1 MNGMTQG
8 ERKATSILASIFALR
23 MLGLFMIIPVFA
35 LYGRALEGATP
46 ALIGL
51 AIGIYGLA
59 QAILQIP
66 VGLWADRINRKLL
79 IIIGLILFAIG
90 GAVAALSH
98 TIWGVIIGR
107 AIQGAGAISAVVM
120 ALLAD
125 LTREE
130 QRTKAMST
138 IGMSIGMS
146 FAVAFI
152 MGPLVAGHFGLSGL
166 FWATSILAI
175 VGLSLLHLVPQ
186 PTVILKQHNDSYLQ
200 QFKQSLLHPE
210 LARLNVGIFVLH
222 LVMTASFVLLPH
234 LLIDYAHLPAN
245 KHGWVYLPIVLG
257 GFFAA
262 VPAII
267 IAEKRR
273 KIKQVFVFGISLM
286 ALSLLVLAQEYQH
299 YWGLLLG
306 LSLFFI
312 AFNLLEALGFTE
324 SQIDAAN
331 DYVCGTMT
339 VEGAPALKEEH
350 LPVFDCANKNGKKG
364 VRYIHAH
371 GHIRMM
377 AACQPFLS
385 GAISKTIN
393 LPNEATV
400 EEIADCYLM
409 SWKLGLKANA
419 LYRDGSKL
427 SQPLSTK
434 SDKKKKTD
442 NVEDQINTEGGS
454 QLVDLSKLNVDE
466 LLEEV
471 QKRMAASTDTTFKR
485 QLSRIVERKSMP
497 AKRRGFTQ
505 KARIGGQVLFLRT
518 GRSEERR
525 VGKECRS
532 RWSPYH

>member
-35 LYGRALEGATP
+35 LYGRELEGATP

-90 GAVAALSH
+90 GAVAAMSH
-98 TIWGVIIGR
+98 SIWGVILGR

-152 MGPLVAGHFGLSGL
+152 IGPLVAGHFGLSGL
-166 FWATSILAI
+166 FWATSVMAIL
-175 VGLSLLHLVPQ
+175 GLCLLHLVPQ
-186 PTVILKQHNDSYLQ
+186 PIVILKQHNDSYWQ
-200 QFKQSLLHPE
+200 QFKQSLFHAE
-210 LARLNVGIFVLH
+210 LARLNAGIFILH

-234 LLIDYAHLPAN
+234 LLIDYAHLPASQ
-245 KHGWVYLPIVLG
+245 HGWVYLPIVLG

-273 KIKQVFVFGISLM
+273 KIKQVFIFGISLM
-286 ALSLLVLAQEYQH
+286 VLSLLVLAIEYQH
-299 YWGLLLG
+299 YWGLLFG
-306 LSLFFI
+306 ISLFFV
-312 AFNLLEALGFTE
+312 AFNLLEALLPSLLSKIAPAGTKATAMGIYSS
-324 SQIDAAN
+324 SQFLGAFFGG
-331 DYVCGTMT
+331 VCGGLLWAKQDISLAYVILAMLTSLWVLLAFSMQS
-339 VEGAPALKEEH
+339 PRFLH
-350 LPVFDCANKNGKKG
+350 S
-364 VRYIHAH
+364 
-371 GHIRMM
+371 MM
-377 AACQPFLS
+377 VNIPHCDSQQASQLLTKLQ
-385 GAISKTIN
+385 AIMG
-393 LPNEATV
+393 V
-400 EEIADCYLM
+400 EEAVILAQEGVVYL
-409 SWKLGLKANA
+409 KVDKNRLNEQDLQQA
-419 LYRDGSKL
+419 LSY
-427 SQPLSTK
+427 
-434 SDKKKKTD
+434 
-442 NVEDQINTEGGS
+442 
-454 QLVDLSKLNVDE
+454 
-466 LLEEV
+466 
-471 QKRMAASTDTTFKR
+471 
-485 QLSRIVERKSMP
+485 
-497 AKRRGFTQ
+497 
-505 KARIGGQVLFLRT
+505 
-518 GRSEERR
+518 
-525 VGKECRS
+525 
-532 RWSPYH
+532 

>member
-35 LYGRALEGATP
+35 LYGRELEGATP

-66 VGLWADRINRKLL
+66 VGLWADRMNRKVL

-98 TIWGVIIGR
+98 SIWGVIIGR

-152 MGPLVAGHFGLSGL
+152 IGPLVAGYFGLSGL

-175 VGLSLLHLVPQ
+175 LGLSLLHLVPQ
-186 PTVILKQHNDSYLQ
+186 PTVILKQHNDSYWQ
-200 QFKQSLLHPE
+200 QFKQSLLHVE
-210 LARLNVGIFVLH
+210 LARLNVGIFILH

-234 LLIDYAHLPAN
+234 LLIDYANLPASQ
-245 KHGWVYLPIVLG
+245 HGWVYLPIVLG
-257 GFFAA
+257 GFIAA

-286 ALSLLVLAQEYQH
+286 VLSLLVLAREYQY

-306 LSLFFI
+306 ISLFFV
-312 AFNLLEALGFTE
+312 AFNLLEALLPSLLSKIAPAGTKATAMGIYSS
-324 SQIDAAN
+324 SQFLGAFIGG
-331 DYVCGTMT
+331 VCGGLLWAKQDISLAYIILASVTMIWVVLALFMRQPRFLQSMMLPIPKHNQQQAT
-339 VEGAPALKEEH
+339 QLLQQLNKVQGVAEAVIVKQERVVYLKVDNQSLDAGALH
-350 LPVFDCANKNGKKG
+350 DIIN
-364 VRYIHAH
+364 
-371 GHIRMM
+371 M
-377 AACQPFLS
+377 AS
-385 GAISKTIN
+385 
-393 LPNEATV
+393 
-400 EEIADCYLM
+400 
-409 SWKLGLKANA
+409 
-419 LYRDGSKL
+419 
-427 SQPLSTK
+427 
-434 SDKKKKTD
+434 
-442 NVEDQINTEGGS
+442 
-454 QLVDLSKLNVDE
+454 
-466 LLEEV
+466 
-471 QKRMAASTDTTFKR
+471 
-485 QLSRIVERKSMP
+485 
-497 AKRRGFTQ
+497 
-505 KARIGGQVLFLRT
+505 
-518 GRSEERR
+518 
-525 VGKECRS
+525 
-532 RWSPYH
+532 

>member
-35 LYGRALEGATP
+35 LYGRELEGATP

-90 GAVAALSH
+90 GAVAAMSH
-98 TIWGVIIGR
+98 SIWGVILGR
-107 AIQGAGAISAVVM
+107 AIQGAGAISAVVV

-152 MGPLVAGHFGLSGL
+152 LGPLVAGHFGLSGL
-166 FWATSILAI
+166 FWATSVLAI
-175 VGLSLLHLVPQ
+175 LGLSLLHLVPQ
-186 PTVILKQHNDSYLQ
+186 PTVILKQHNDSYWQ
-200 QFKQSLLHPE
+200 QFKQSLLHGE
-210 LARLNVGIFVLH
+210 LARLNVGIFILH

-273 KIKQVFVFGISLM
+273 KIKQVFIFGISLM
-286 ALSLLVLAQEYQH
+286 VLSLLVLAIEYQH
-299 YWGLLLG
+299 YWGLLCG
-306 LSLFFI
+306 ISLFFV
-312 AFNLLEALGFTE
+312 AFNLLEALLPSLLSKIAPAGTKATAMGIYSS
-324 SQIDAAN
+324 SQFLGAFFGG
-331 DYVCGTMT
+331 VCGGLLWAKHDISLAYVILAMLTSIWVLLAFSMQS
-339 VEGAPALKEEH
+339 PRFLH
-350 LPVFDCANKNGKKG
+350 S
-364 VRYIHAH
+364 
-371 GHIRMM
+371 MM
-377 AACQPFLS
+377 VNIPHCDSQQASQLLTKLQ
-385 GAISKTIN
+385 AIMG
-393 LPNEATV
+393 V
-400 EEIADCYLM
+400 EEAVILAQEGVVYL
-409 SWKLGLKANA
+409 KVDKNRLNEQDLQQA
-419 LYRDGSKL
+419 LSY
-427 SQPLSTK
+427 
-434 SDKKKKTD
+434 
-442 NVEDQINTEGGS
+442 
-454 QLVDLSKLNVDE
+454 
-466 LLEEV
+466 
-471 QKRMAASTDTTFKR
+471 
-485 QLSRIVERKSMP
+485 
-497 AKRRGFTQ
+497 
-505 KARIGGQVLFLRT
+505 
-518 GRSEERR
+518 
-525 VGKECRS
+525 
-532 RWSPYH
+532 

>member
-35 LYGRALEGATP
+35 LYGRELEGATP

-90 GAVAALSH
+90 GAVAAMSH
-98 TIWGVIIGR
+98 SIWGVILGR

-152 MGPLVAGHFGLSGL
+152 LGPLVAGNFGLSGL
-166 FWATSILAI
+166 FWATSVLAI
-175 VGLSLLHLVPQ
+175 LGLSLLHLVPQ
-186 PTVILKQHNDSYLQ
+186 PTVILKQHNDSYWQ
-200 QFKQSLLHPE
+200 QFKQSLLHGE
-210 LARLNVGIFVLH
+210 LARLNVGIFILH

-273 KIKQVFVFGISLM
+273 KIKQVFIFGISLM
-286 ALSLLVLAQEYQH
+286 VLSLLVLAIEYQH
-299 YWGLLLG
+299 YWGLLFG
-306 LSLFFI
+306 ISLFFV
-312 AFNLLEALGFTE
+312 AFNLLEALLPSLLSKIAPAGTKATAMGIYSS
-324 SQIDAAN
+324 SQFLGAFFGG
-331 DYVCGTMT
+331 VCGGLLWAKHDISLAYVILAMLTSIWVLLAFSMQS
-339 VEGAPALKEEH
+339 PRFLH
-350 LPVFDCANKNGKKG
+350 S
-364 VRYIHAH
+364 
-371 GHIRMM
+371 MM
-377 AACQPFLS
+377 VNIPHCDSQQASQLLTKLQ
-385 GAISKTIN
+385 AIMG
-393 LPNEATV
+393 V
-400 EEIADCYLM
+400 EEAVILAQEGVVYL
-409 SWKLGLKANA
+409 KVDKNRLNEQDLQQA
-419 LYRDGSKL
+419 LSY
-427 SQPLSTK
+427 
-434 SDKKKKTD
+434 
-442 NVEDQINTEGGS
+442 
-454 QLVDLSKLNVDE
+454 
-466 LLEEV
+466 
-471 QKRMAASTDTTFKR
+471 
-485 QLSRIVERKSMP
+485 
-497 AKRRGFTQ
+497 
-505 KARIGGQVLFLRT
+505 
-518 GRSEERR
+518 
-525 VGKECRS
+525 
-532 RWSPYH
+532 